1 MDLEEIVKEK
11 EDNIEES
18 IEQKSKEIEKEI
30 ETEKLNRIENLKCQ
44 IALENIEKLQ
54 VEKRILT
61 LNIDQNFEIFENIL
75 IKLIKLISIS
85 LKEND
90 LLADELKMDKDLFI
104 IKFCSDN
111 NYIDLESFYTKCY
124 PELLRIL
131 INSKRF
137 GLMANDNIRLC
148 TQKNLRFL
156 KTKERIE
163 ILFYLVNSAFDLS
176 LIKQQIKYE
185 IDCRNELLRE
195 RTTLDYE
202 L

>member
-75 IKLIKLISIS
+75 IKLI
-85 LKEND
+85 
-90 LLADELKMDKDLFI
+90 
-104 IKFCSDN
+104 
-111 NYIDLESFYTKCY
+111 
-124 PELLRIL
+124 
-131 INSKRF
+131 NSKRF